1 MEHRYIDEQNIAD
14 RYLLGNLSA
23 DEQTRFED
31 HLVDCERCLNRLE
44 EIELLRGVLQAVPAE
59 ERGHARHRP
68 QRGFSAWFGQLS
80 MAGQL
85 ALVAGALVLLL
96 SPTVWLIKEHS
107 RLRRDL
113 DQAKAAAA
121 RRQQQVEET
130 QRAAAER
137 ENQRQPVKPESTSPR
152 PPSEAQPQAGSSTP
166 TEISQLSRPQINTP
180 IFVLNAVRGADPIRP
195 EAANDIVL
203 TRSSAWFVLSL
214 ELEGEPAYANYRAT
228 IRTADGRVV
237 WRESG
242 LRPNRYGA
250 LTISFHAQFFQAGDY
265 LLTLEGLPAGGE
277 PVVVAHYP
285 FRVIKKK

>member
-1 MEHRYIDEQNIAD
+1 MMDHRYIDEQNIAD
-14 RYLLGNLSA
+14 RYQLGNLSGE
-23 DEQTRFED
+23 EQTRFED

-59 ERGHARHRP
+59 ERGRASLPPRL
-68 QRGFSAWFGQLS
+68 GFSAWFGQLS
-80 MAGQL
+80 RVGQL
-85 ALVAGALVLLL
+85 ALVTGALVLLL
-96 SPTVWLIKEHS
+96 SPTAWLIKEHS

-113 DQAKAAAA
+113 DQANAAAA
-121 RRQQQVEET
+121 RWQQQVEET

-137 ENQRQPVKPESTSPR
+137 ENQRQPIKPESTSPR

-180 IFVLNAVRGADPIRP
+180 IFVLNAVRGADPSRP
-195 EAANDIVL
+195 GAANEIVL
-203 TRSSAWFVLSL
+203 TRRAAWFVLSL

-242 LRPNRYGA
+242 LRPNRYEA
-250 LTISFHAQFFQAGDY
+250 LTISFDSHFFKPGDY
-265 LLTLEGLPAGGE
+265 LLTLEGLPAGGQ
-277 PVVVAHYP
+277 PVAVAHYP
-285 FRVIKKK
+285 FRVMK